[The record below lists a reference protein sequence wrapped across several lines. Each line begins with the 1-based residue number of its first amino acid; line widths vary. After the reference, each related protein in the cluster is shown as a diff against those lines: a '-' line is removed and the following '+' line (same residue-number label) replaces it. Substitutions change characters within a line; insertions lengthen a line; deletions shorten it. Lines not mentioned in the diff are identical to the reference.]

1 MPSKRGLSD
10 AKARSLEAEPFEL
23 ERCEALYTLNF
34 NSLCT
39 REGFNRPRVYF
50 LSPANST

>member
-34 NSLCT
+34 NSLLCT
-39 REGFNRPRVYF
+39 REGDLKPSRV
-50 LSPANST
+50 LPVTCK